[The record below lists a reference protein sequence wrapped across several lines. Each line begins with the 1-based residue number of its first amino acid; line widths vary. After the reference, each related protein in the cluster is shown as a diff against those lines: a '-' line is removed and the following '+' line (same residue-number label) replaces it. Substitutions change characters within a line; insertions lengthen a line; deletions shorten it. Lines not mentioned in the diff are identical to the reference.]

1 MELKQVLEAITG
13 VEAKLNDF
21 SKKAEE
27 EAKLAGK
34 ASQDTLAAIDGLGVK
49 QRELADRL
57 MALEQKGST
66 GGDDAPAVDSFGQQ
80 FTKSD
85 AYKAFAGGSS
95 QKARVE
101 VKNTVTGSDATVAP
115 DRRPGVVPGA
125 TQMLTLESLFNA
137 LPTTS
142 NAVEFTRENVFT
154 NNAAEA
160 AEGASKAE
168 SALTFTLVNQPVS
181 TIAHWIKISR
191 QLASDNAALAAYIN
205 TRMIYGVNRRVEG
218 QLAVG
223 DGSAPNI
230 SGIFKSG
237 NYTAHGY
244 LSGAIGTVLP
254 KCVLIRK
261 VVADL
266 KAAGYM
272 ADAILLNPVDW
283 AAIEIELLTTVAGQT
298 LLSYNNAGEARLF
311 GVPVVESIGVAADT
325 FAVGAFGQAGTI
337 YSREGVVVELSESDG
352 DNFTKNLVTIR
363 AERRLALAIEVPSAI
378 RGGDLTPAAS

>member
-13 VEAKLNDF
+13 VEAKLSEF
-21 SKKAEE
+21 SQKAEA
-27 EAKLAGK
+27 EAKLNGK
-34 ASQDTLAAIDGLGVK
+34 ASQDTLAAVEGLGVK

-57 MALEQKGST
+57 MALEQKGSA
-66 GGDDAPAVDSFGQQ
+66 GDDTPAVETMGQQ

-85 AYKAFAGGSS
+85 AYKSFANGSS

-101 VKNTVTGSDATVAP
+101 VKNTVTGSSTTVAP

-125 TQMLTLESLFNA
+125 AQLLTLESLFNA

-181 TIAHWIKISR
+181 TVAHWIKISR

-244 LSGAIGTVLP
+244 LSGAIGSVLP

-261 VVADL
+261 VIADL

-272 ADAILLNPVDW
+272 ADAVLLNPVDW

-298 LLSYNNAGEARLF
+298 LLSYNNAGEPRLF
-311 GVPVVESIGVAADT
+311 GVPVVESVGVAADT

-337 YSREGVVVELSESDG
+337 YNREGVTVDLSESDG

-363 AERRLALAIEVPSAI
+363 AERRLALAIEVPGAI

>member
-13 VEAKLNDF
+13 VEAKLSEF
-21 SKKAEE
+21 SQKAEA
-27 EAKLAGK
+27 EAKLNGK
-34 ASQDTLAAIDGLGVK
+34 ASQDTLAAVEGLGVK

-57 MALEQKGST
+57 MALEQKGSAGNDT
-66 GGDDAPAVDSFGQQ
+66 PAVETMGQQ

-85 AYKAFAGGSS
+85 AYKSFANGSS

-101 VKNTVTGSDATVAP
+101 VKNTVTGSSTTVAP

-125 TQMLTLESLFNA
+125 AQLLTLESLFNA

-181 TIAHWIKISR
+181 TVAHWIKISR

-244 LSGAIGTVLP
+244 LSGAIGSVLP

-261 VVADL
+261 VIADL

-272 ADAILLNPVDW
+272 ADAVLLNPVDW

-298 LLSYNNAGEARLF
+298 LLSYNNAGEPRLF
-311 GVPVVESIGVAADT
+311 GVPVVESVGVAADT

-337 YSREGVVVELSESDG
+337 YNREGVTVDLSESDG

-363 AERRLALAIEVPSAI
+363 AERRLALAIEVPGAI

>member
-1 MELKQVLEAITG
+1 MELEKVLSAVSGI
-13 VEAKLNDF
+13 EAKLNEF
-21 SKKAEE
+21 SAKAEA
-27 EAKLAGK
+27 EAKANGK
-34 ASQDTLAAIDGLGVK
+34 ASQDTLTAIDNLGVK
-49 QRELADRL
+49 QRELADR
-57 MALEQKGST
+57 MIALEQKGSA
-66 GGDDAPAVDSFGQQ
+66 GDEKPEVEGMGQQ

-85 AYKAFAGGSS
+85 AYKAFAAGSS

-101 VKNTVTGSDATVAP
+101 VKNTVVGSSTTVAP

-125 TQMLTLESLFNA
+125 AQLLTLESLFNA

-142 NAVEFTRENVFT
+142 NAVEYTRENVFT
-154 NNAAEA
+154 NNAAET
-160 AEGASKAE
+160 AEGASKPE

-181 TIAHWIKISR
+181 TVAHWIKISR

-244 LSGAIGTVLP
+244 LSGAIGSVLP

-261 VVADL
+261 VIADL
-266 KAAGYM
+266 KQAGYM

-298 LLSYNNAGEARLF
+298 LLRYNEAGEPRLF
-311 GVPVVESIGVAADT
+311 GVQVVESVGVAADT

-337 YSREGVVVELSESDG
+337 YNREGVVVDLSESDG

-363 AERRLALAIEVPSAI
+363 AERRLALAIEAPAAI

>member
-13 VEAKLNDF
+13 VEAKLSEF
-21 SKKAEE
+21 SQKAEA
-27 EAKLAGK
+27 EAKLNGK
-34 ASQDTLAAIDGLGVK
+34 ASQDTLAAVEGLGVK

-57 MALEQKGST
+57 MALEQKGSA
-66 GGDDAPAVDSFGQQ
+66 GDDTPAVETMGQQ

-85 AYKAFAGGSS
+85 AYKSFANGSS

-101 VKNTVTGSDATVAP
+101 VKNTVTGSSTTVAP

-125 TQMLTLESLFNA
+125 AQMLTLESLFNS

-168 SALTFTLVNQPVS
+168 SSLTFTLVNQPVS
-181 TIAHWIKISR
+181 TVAHWIKISR

-244 LSGAIGTVLP
+244 LSGAIGSVLP

-261 VVADL
+261 VIADL

-272 ADAILLNPVDW
+272 ADAVLLNPVDW

-298 LLSYNNAGEARLF
+298 LLSYNNAGEPRLF
-311 GVPVVESIGVAADT
+311 GVPVVESVGVAADT

-337 YSREGVVVELSESDG
+337 YNREGVTVDLSESDG

-363 AERRLALAIEVPSAI
+363 AERRLALAIEVPGAI

>member
-1 MELKQVLEAITG
+1 MELKQVLDAITG
-13 VEAKLNDF
+13 IEAKLNDF
-21 SKKAEE
+21 SQKAEA
-27 EAKLAGK
+27 EAKANGK
-34 ASQDTLAAIDGLGVK
+34 ASQDTLTAIDNLGVK

-57 MALEQKGST
+57 MSLEQKGSA
-66 GGDDAPAVDSFGQQ
+66 GDDTPAVETMGQQ

-85 AYKAFAGGSS
+85 AYKAFANGSS

-101 VKNTVTGSDATVAP
+101 VKNTVTGSSTTVAP

-125 TQMLTLESLFNA
+125 AQLLTLESLFNA

-160 AEGASKAE
+160 AEGASKPE
-168 SALTFTLVNQPVS
+168 SSITFTLVNQPVS
-181 TIAHWIKISR
+181 TVAHWVKISR

-218 QLAVG
+218 QLAIG

-244 LSGAIGTVLP
+244 LSGAIGSVLP

-261 VVADL
+261 VIADL
-266 KAAGYM
+266 KVAGYM
-272 ADAILLNPVDW
+272 ADAVLLNPVDW
-283 AAIEIELLTTVAGQT
+283 ASIEIELLTTVAGQT
-298 LLSYNNAGEARLF
+298 LLSYNNAGEPRLF
-311 GVPVVESIGVAADT
+311 GVPVVESVGVAADT

-337 YSREGVVVELSESDG
+337 YNREGVTVDLSESDG
-352 DNFTKNLVTIR
+352 DNFTKNLITIR
-363 AERRLALAIEVPSAI
+363 AERRLALATEVPGAI

>member
-1 MELKQVLEAITG
+1 MELKQVLDAITG
-13 VEAKLNDF
+13 VEAKLNEF
-21 SKKAEE
+21 SQKAEA
-27 EAKLAGK
+27 EAKLNGK
-34 ASQDTLAAIDGLGVK
+34 ASQDTLAAVEGLGVK

-66 GGDDAPAVDSFGQQ
+66 GDDTPSIDSMGQQ

-85 AYKAFAGGSS
+85 AYKAFAAGSS

-101 VKNTVTGSDATVAP
+101 VKNTVTGSATTVAP

-125 TQMLTLESLFNA
+125 TQLLTLESLFNS

-181 TIAHWIKISR
+181 TVAHWIKISR

-244 LSGAIGTVLP
+244 LSGAIGSVLP

-261 VVADL
+261 VIADL

-272 ADAILLNPVDW
+272 ADAVLLNPVDW

-298 LLSYNNAGEARLF
+298 LLSYNNAGEPRLF
-311 GVPVVESIGVAADT
+311 GVPVVESVGVAADT

-337 YSREGVVVELSESDG
+337 YNREGVTVDLSESDG

-363 AERRLALAIEVPSAI
+363 AERRLALAIEVPGAI

>member
-1 MELKQVLEAITG
+1 MELKQVLDAVSS
-13 VEAKLNDF
+13 VEAKLNEF
-21 SKKAEE
+21 SAKAAE
-27 EAKLAGK
+27 EAKIQGK
-34 ASQDTLAAIDGLGVK
+34 ASTDTLAAIDGLGIK

-57 MALEQKGST
+57 MALEQKGTAPS
-66 GGDDAPAVDSFGQQ
+66 GDGEPVENMGQQ

-85 AYKAFAGGSS
+85 AYKSFAAGSS

-101 VKNTVTGSDATVAP
+101 VKNTVTGSNTTVAP

-125 TQMLTLESLFNA
+125 TQMLTLESLFNS

-142 NAVEFTRENVFT
+142 NAVEYTRENVFT

-160 AEGASKAE
+160 AEGSAKAE

-181 TIAHWIKISR
+181 TVAHWIKISR

-261 VVADL
+261 VIADL

-283 AAIEIELLTTVAGQT
+283 ASIEIELLTTVAGQT

-311 GVPVVESIGVAADT
+311 GVPVVESVGVAADT

-337 YSREGVVVELSESDG
+337 YNREGVTVDLSESDG

-363 AERRLALAIEVPSAI
+363 AERRLALAIESPAAI